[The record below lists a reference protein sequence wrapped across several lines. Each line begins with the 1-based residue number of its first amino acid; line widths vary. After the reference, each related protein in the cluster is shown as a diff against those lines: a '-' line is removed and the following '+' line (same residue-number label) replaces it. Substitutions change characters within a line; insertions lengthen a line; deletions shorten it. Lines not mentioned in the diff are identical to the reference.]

1 MEHCSG
7 IAEVVGSNPL
17 QAWIFFQALSSL
29 LLKQCSFLGRLLPYS
44 FCTTATLYL
53 EDYCNIQVFLFRLEI
68 VENDEGK
75 NILEHPDYFEVH
87 KLFTLKDLFNAN
99 VHLGHNEGCWDP
111 LMKPYLFGVREKHH
125 IIDLNQTVVHLR
137 VCKCIMRIKGLS
149 FQRNCGAAWV
159 GEYNRV
165 IKYYQLSWLHK
176 VASKQSSKANVSS
189 IHHCSDEGLMLEM
202 SAMLSFT
209 GANFCY

>member
-1 MEHCSG
+1 MQRLW
-7 IAEVVGSNPL
+7 V
-17 QAWIFFQALSSL
+17 QIFYRPDFFFRPYLHYCLSSVHFWGDHFHIQFVL
-29 LLKQCSFLGRLLPYS
+29 LLL
-44 FCTTATLYL
+44 
-53 EDYCNIQVFLFRLEI
+53 CNIQIFLFRLEI

-137 VCKCIMRIKGLS
+137 VCTCIMQIKGLS

-189 IHHCSDEGLMLEM
+189 IHHCSDEGLMLEI

>member
-1 MEHCSG
+1 MCTEAVVEKVFITAQITSAFISLSAVHIYDFHIFTTIYSSLHWIIWSQYNDQLPVGLLAQLMERCSG
-7 IAEVVGSNPL
+7 IAEVVVQILYRPE
-17 QAWIFFQALSSL
+17 FFFRPYLHYCLSSVHFWGDHFHIQFVL
-29 LLKQCSFLGRLLPYS
+29 LLL
-44 FCTTATLYL
+44 
-53 EDYCNIQVFLFRLEI
+53 CNIQIFLFRLEI

-137 VCKCIMRIKGLS
+137 VCTCIMRIKG
-149 FQRNCGAAWV
+149 
-159 GEYNRV
+159 
-165 IKYYQLSWLHK
+165 
-176 VASKQSSKANVSS
+176 
-189 IHHCSDEGLMLEM
+189 
-202 SAMLSFT
+202 
-209 GANFCY
+209 